1 MFGLHTP
8 HAQNRIRHAP
18 DLLAER
24 RACHAAIRAR
34 IKLVAYERSLSR
46 DEIKGAMSL
55 KHEPLIRVAQEHRLS
70 VDWLLLG
77 KLTGLW
83 RTFKAFCSL
92 LD

>member
-1 MFGLHTP
+1 
-8 HAQNRIRHAP
+8 
-18 DLLAER
+18 
-24 RACHAAIRAR
+24 
-34 IKLVAYERSLSR
+34 VAYERSLSR